1 MTQYDTNP
9 ETHKSFVE
17 SKIVWMVGFVFLPWL
32 GVTVVSAC

>member
-17 SKIVWMVGFVFLPWL
+17 SKIVWMVGLSACL
-32 GVTVVSAC
+32 TGVTVESVY

>member
-17 SKIVWMVGFVFLPWL
+17 SKIVWMVGLSACPA
-32 GVTVVSAC
+32 GVMVVSVC